1 MGWLAVYQREMVL
14 MQKKIGKLGY
24 VFSTLLFPL
33 IYLFAFGWGIGGN
46 IAVEGGYVP
55 FLAKGMVTIT
65 VMLNAFQQTALSV
78 SMGRFYFGSFQTLML
93 SPISLKQIA
102 LGIVLGGMTRGIL
115 AGGCIYLIAM
125 LIFDV
130 PMLQMPGIVGVVLT
144 AICFASV
151 GIAVGMWVKNPDSLS
166 LVINFL
172 ITPMTFFCGSFFPLN
187 NLPAAVKGLV
197 QILPLSLANEL
208 LRMSVWTMEAVSA
221 MVLLLLMAVLMF
233 FLGVYQLNQ
242 YTE

>member
-14 MQKKIGKLGY
+14 MQKKIGKFGY

-46 IAVEGGYVP
+46 ISVEGGYVP

-78 SMGRFYFGSFQTLML
+78 SVGRFYFGSFQTLML

-102 LGIVLGGMTRGIL
+102 AGIVLGGMTRGIL

-130 PMLQMPGIVGVVLT
+130 PMMNAPGMLGIFFTSV
-144 AICFASV
+144 CFASL

-172 ITPMTFFCGSFFPLN
+172 ITPMTFFCGSFFPIS
-187 NLPAAVKGLV
+187 NLPSLVKSFVG
-197 QILPLSLANEL
+197 ILPLSLANEL
-208 LRMSVWTMEAVSA
+208 LRMNTWSIETINA
-221 MVLLLLMAVLMF
+221 MGILLLMAILMF
-233 FLGVYQLNQ
+233 LLGVYQLNQ

>member
-14 MQKKIGKLGY
+14 MQKKIGKLGS

-46 IAVEGGYVP
+46 ISVEGGYVP

-78 SMGRFYFGSFQTLML
+78 SVGRFYFGSFQTLML
-93 SPISLKQIA
+93 SPVSLKQIA
-102 LGIVLGGMTRGIL
+102 LGIVLSGMTRGIL
-115 AGGCIYLIAM
+115 AGTSIYAISM

-130 PMLQMPGIVGVVLT
+130 PMMNLPGILGIILT
-144 AICFASV
+144 SICFASF

-172 ITPMTFFCGSFFPLN
+172 ITPMTFFCGSFFPIH
-187 NLPAAVKGLV
+187 NLPTVVKGIV
-197 QILPLSLANEL
+197 KFLPLSLANDL
-208 LRMSVWTMEAVSA
+208 LRMNAWTIEVIYA
-221 MVLLLLMAVLMF
+221 MGILVFMALLM
-233 FLGVYQLNQ
+233 FLFGVYQLNQ